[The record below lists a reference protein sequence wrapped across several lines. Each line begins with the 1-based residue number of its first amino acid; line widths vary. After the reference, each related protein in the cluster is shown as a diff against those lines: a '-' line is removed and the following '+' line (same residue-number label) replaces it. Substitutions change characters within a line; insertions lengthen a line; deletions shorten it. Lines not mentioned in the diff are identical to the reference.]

1 MEFQKELEL
10 SEALIE
16 EAKKKKKKK
25 KRGMYPYPFAFS
37 PLYGRDSQGVSAAEI
52 GSVGGVTTTAHTAAS
67 GTMGS

>member
-1 MEFQKELEL
+1 MNFTEELQL
-10 SEALIE
+10 SEAIID

-25 KRGMYPYPFAFS
+25 KRGVYPYPFAFA

-67 GTMGS
+67 GNMGS